1 MSNTNTNCITHPN
14 LLTGIAVV
22 GGVVVK
28 SIGLIDVLSYVTEKI
43 NNLSTQLTD
52 LRCNYRNIMDYIND
66 VERCSYC
73 NKMYRRKD
81 NLVKHEYMCGL
92 LDRLYS

>member
-1 MSNTNTNCITHPN
+1 MSNTNMKCIRHPN

-22 GGVVVK
+22 GGIVVI
-28 SIGLIDVLSYVTEKI
+28 SIGLINVVSYVKENI
-43 NNLSTQLTD
+43 NNLSKQLSD
-52 LRCNYRNIMDYIND
+52 LRCNYGTMVDYIYD

-73 NKMYRRKD
+73 NKMYRRKG

>member
-1 MSNTNTNCITHPN
+1 MSNTKYIIHPY
-14 LLTGIAVV
+14 LLTGIAVA
-22 GGVVVK
+22 GGVVVI
-28 SIGLIDVLSYVTEKI
+28 SIGLINVVSYVTEKI

-52 LRCNYRNIMDYIND
+52 FRCNYGKMVDYIYD

-73 NKMYRRKD
+73 NKMYRRKG

-92 LDRLYS
+92 IDRLYS